1 MEDILLKTEDLAIPI
16 LGLCVVLSLGIAAY
30 LEPQKDY
37 SRRTYIQMLL
47 SCAAILVTECVQVL
61 PNHSYASMQATMF
74 VFYAALAAICY
85 FWTSYAYY
93 WVSGR
98 PPVQKVKL
106 WFSAGPFVEF
116 ILLIV
121 NLFTGIFYSVSHDG
135 VYSRGSLF
143 AAYIGFSY
151 FYLICAIV
159 MTVLCAADK
168 SKGSGEHGQGLFLL
182 CFLFP
187 VLGPCVQYV
196 LPALSLMGI
205 TEAIALLIVYVSIQQ
220 RAAARYA
227 VERARSEDEYIAYE
241 DSLEQ
246 LLTANADALLVLRLN
261 ITKNTQNGGRGIAES
276 ILKRRDI
283 KTIDDLREI
292 FAPMIKNP
300 AEAALFLETTDRNHL
315 IEQFNAGNTQMYITY
330 HRKMENGETHLINVL
345 LHMLL
350 NPASGDIE
358 AVMYSSDIDRQDKEE
373 KIISAITEREYD
385 YIALIDT
392 ETGMIHYQY
401 AADSS
406 DAALRFTL
414 GDYDSVMSGVV
425 SDMRDQAEPGTE
437 RGKVSLRAV
446 LDGLAQQDEYSYVFE
461 YRTTAGDIRNK
472 KLSYRYLDDSRAEI
486 LFFGSDITEEM
497 RQEQERAETLQKA
510 LYEVRHADA
519 MKSEFLSNVSH
530 DMRTPLNAIL
540 GYTNLARSVG
550 DVSEKDAYIEKI
562 GSAGNIMLD
571 LVNDT
576 LDLSKISS
584 GEIIL
589 KPEPHICD
597 EIFQKVVSTIGPAA
611 DEKHIRLTIDDSR
624 AAKVPVLVDALRFQ
638 EIVINLLSNAV
649 KFTPENGQVLLSIEC
664 EQMDEHAVHD
674 KITVSDTGCGMKPE
688 FIVKMY
694 EPFAQERQSADPVG
708 SGLGLAIVKKLVDL
722 MKGTVSV
729 KSELGKGTVFTVRL
743 DFARAEALT
752 VAAEDAGLTWTVLSG
767 RRILLAEDNAM
778 NTEIAKAVLES
789 KGMEV
794 TCAENG
800 QAACRLFAG
809 SGPGFFDAILM
820 DIRMPVMNGRD
831 AARAIRQMGRPDAAD
846 IPIIAMSADAFDDDI
861 QKCLDAGMNGHVAKP
876 IDPAGLF
883 NALSKMIARGSA
895 PSPTAG

>member
-1 MEDILLKTEDLAIPI
+1 MTDILLKTEDLAIPV
-16 LGLCVVLSLGIAAY
+16 LGLCVVLSLGVAAY

-37 SRRTYIQMLL
+37 SRRTYILMLL
-47 SCAAILVTECVQVL
+47 SCAAILAAECVQAL
-61 PNHSYASMQATMF
+61 SLHSPAAMQATMF

-85 FWTSYAYY
+85 LWTLYAHY

-98 PPVQKVKL
+98 PPVRKEKL
-106 WFSAGPFVEF
+106 WFSAGPVIEL

-121 NLFTGIFYSVSHDG
+121 NLFTGIFYSVSPDG
-135 VYSRGSLF
+135 VYARGGLF

-151 FYLICAIV
+151 LYLIGAIV
-159 MTVLCAADK
+159 VTALR
-168 SKGSGEHGQGLFLL
+168 SGGRKKETGKREQGMFLL

-227 VERARSEDEYIAYE
+227 VELARSEDEYRTYE

-246 LLTANADALLVLRLN
+246 LLTANTDALLVLRLN
-261 ITKNTQNGGRGIAES
+261 ITRNAQNGGRGIAES
-276 ILKRRDI
+276 ILKQRRI
-283 KTIDDLREI
+283 QTIDDLRET
-292 FAPMIKNP
+292 FVPMIKNP
-300 AEAALFLETTDRNHL
+300 QEAARFLETTDRNYL
-315 IEQFNAGNTQMYITY
+315 IEQFGAGNTRLYITY

-345 LHMLL
+345 LHMLQ

-358 AVMYSSDIDRQDKEE
+358 GVMYSSDIDRQDKEE
-373 KIISAITEREYD
+373 KVISAITKREYN
-385 YIALIDT
+385 YIALIDA
-392 ETGMIHYQY
+392 ETGKIHYQY
-401 AADSS
+401 ADDRS
-406 DAALRFTL
+406 DMSAHFTL
-414 GDYDSVMSGVV
+414 GDYDTVISRVIPGAQ
-425 SDMRDQAEPGTE
+425 DPAGTE
-437 RGKVSLRAV
+437 GGRASFRTV
-446 LDGLAQQDEYSYVFE
+446 LGELSRQDEYSFVFDYKTSKGE
-461 YRTTAGDIRNK
+461 VRQK
-472 KLSYRYLDDSRAEI
+472 KLSYQYLDGSRTEI

-497 RQEQERAETLQKA
+497 RQERERAETLQKA
-510 LYEVRHADA
+510 LDEVRHADA

-540 GYTNLARSVG
+540 GYANLARSVG
-550 DVSEKDAYIEKI
+550 SLSEKDGYIEKI

-589 KPEPHICD
+589 KPEPHLCD
-597 EIFQKVVSTIGPAA
+597 EVFRKVVSSIGPSA

-624 AAKVPVLVDALRFQ
+624 AARVPILVDALRLQ

-649 KFTPENGQVLLSIEC
+649 KFTPENGQVFVGIEC
-664 EQMDEHAVHD
+664 EQLDEHTVRD
-674 KITVSDTGCGMKPE
+674 KLTVSDTGCGMKPE
-688 FIVKMY
+688 FLAKMY
-694 EPFAQERQSADPVG
+694 EPFAQERQSADTVG
-708 SGLGLAIVKKLVDL
+708 SGLGLAIVKKLVEL
-722 MKGTVSV
+722 MNGTISV
-729 KSELGKGTVFTVRL
+729 RSEPGKGTEFTVRL
-743 DFARAEALT
+743 DFERAEALPG
-752 VAAEDAGLTWTVLSG
+752 AAEDPGQTWAALRG

-789 KGMEV
+789 RGMEV
-794 TCAENG
+794 ACAENG

-809 SGPGFFDAILM
+809 SEPGFFDAILM
-820 DIRMPVMNGRD
+820 DIRMPEMNGRD
-831 AARAIRQMGRPDAAD
+831 AARTIRKMDRPDAAG

-876 IDPAGLF
+876 VDPEGLF
-883 NALSKMIARGSA
+883 TALSRAI
-895 PSPTAG
+895 P

>member
-1 MEDILLKTEDLAIPI
+1 MTDILLKTENLAIPI

-30 LEPQKDY
+30 MEPQKDY
-37 SRRTYIQMLL
+37 SRKTYILMLF
-47 SCAAILVTECVQVL
+47 SCAAILVTECFQAL
-61 PNHSYASMQATMF
+61 PTHSPAVTQATMF
-74 VFYAALAAICY
+74 VFYTALAAICY
-85 FWTSYAYY
+85 LWISYAYY
-93 WVSGR
+93 WVCGL
-98 PPVQKVKL
+98 PPVKRVKR
-106 WFSAGPFVEF
+106 WFAAGPVIEL

-121 NLFTGIFYSVSHDG
+121 NLFTGIFYSVSPDG
-135 VYSRGSLF
+135 VYARGGLF

-151 FYLICAIV
+151 LYLICAIV
-159 MTVLCAADK
+159 ATALWAGGREK
-168 SKGSGEHGQGLFLL
+168 ETGKQEQGMFLL

-187 VLGPCVQYV
+187 VLGPCFQYV

-227 VERARSEDEYIAYE
+227 VERARSEDEYRAYE

-246 LLTANADALLVLRLN
+246 LLTANTDALLVLRLN
-261 ITKNTQNGGRGIAES
+261 ITKNIQNGGRGIAES
-276 ILKRRDI
+276 ILKQRRI
-283 KTIDDLREI
+283 KTIDGLRET
-292 FAPMIKNP
+292 FVPMIKNP
-300 AEAALFLETTDRNHL
+300 EEAARFLDTTDRSHL
-315 IEQFNAGNTQMYITY
+315 IEQFSAGNTQLYITY
-330 HRKMENGETHLINVL
+330 HRRMENGETHLINVL
-345 LHMLL
+345 LHMLQ

-358 AVMYSSDIDRQDKEE
+358 GVLYSSDIDRQDKEE
-373 KIISAITEREYD
+373 KVISAITKREYN
-385 YIALIDT
+385 YIALIDV
-392 ETGMIHYQY
+392 ETGRIHYQY

-414 GDYDSVMSGVV
+414 GDYDSVMGGVV
-425 SDMRDQAEPGTE
+425 PDMRDRTEPGTE
-437 RGKVSLRAV
+437 RGRVSFGTV
-446 LDGLAQQDEYSYVFE
+446 LGELARQDEYSYVFE
-461 YRTTAGDIRNK
+461 YRTLSGDVRQK
-472 KLSYRYLDDSRAEI
+472 KLSYRYLDGSKTEI

-497 RQEQERAETLQKA
+497 RQERERAETLQKA
-510 LYEVRHADA
+510 LDEVRHADA

-540 GYTNLARSVG
+540 GYANLAKSAGDISV
-550 DVSEKDAYIEKI
+550 KDGYIEKI

-589 KPEPHICD
+589 KPEPHLCD
-597 EIFQKVVSTIGPAA
+597 EVFQKVVSSIGPSA

-649 KFTPENGQVLLSIEC
+649 KFTPENGRVFLGIEC
-664 EQMDEHAVHD
+664 ERLDEHMVRD
-674 KITVSDTGCGMKPE
+674 KIIVSDTGRGMKPE
-688 FIVKMY
+688 FLAKMY
-694 EPFAQERQSADPVG
+694 EPFAQERQSADTVG
-708 SGLGLAIVKKLVDL
+708 SGLGLAIVKKLVEL
-722 MKGTVSV
+722 MNGTISV
-729 KSELGKGTVFTVRL
+729 RSEPGKGTEFTVRL
-743 DFARAEALT
+743 DFERAEALPG
-752 VAAEDAGLTWTVLSG
+752 AAEGPGQTWDVLRG

-800 QAACRLFAG
+800 QAACLLFAG
-809 SGPGFFDAILM
+809 SESGFFDAILM
-820 DIRMPVMNGRD
+820 DIRMPEMDGRD
-831 AARAIRQMGRPDAAD
+831 AARAIRRMDRPDAAG

-876 IDPAGLF
+876 IDPEGLF
-883 NALSKMIARGSA
+883 AALSKMISRGSPPA
-895 PSPTAG
+895 LTDG